1 MIKGISALELL
12 HRETASTN
20 RIKTLC
26 GTLDKMLCGGIII
39 GKGIVELCG
48 VPGSGKTLLCKLL
61 ALNIQ
66 IPKSIG
72 GPGLNAVYI
81 DSEGGF
87 SNNRLREI
95 SKSTLSYVNGK
106 KKLED
111 ITCESLIKNIKYIR
125 IFDLEE
131 LIGVLS
137 ILPGICK
144 NNNIGIIIIDS
155 ISMLIRI
162 CDMSKYYLHI
172 ILNNIFLDNQ
182 PYRLKMQQKI
192 AKTLESMSKEYSLSI
207 IVTNHM
213 TKKYLDNDQK
223 KKKENQ
229 LTNSV
234 IKGKYLEP
242 SLGLSWNSLICE
254 RLILKREKGVI
265 PGSEVLNII
274 SVTNSFGEVASFKI
288 NLNGIRD
295 YEENL
300 ID

>member
-39 GKGIVELCG
+39 GKGIIELCG
-48 VPGSGKTLLCKLL
+48 VPGSGKTLLCKIL

-72 GPGLNAVYI
+72 GPGLNAIYI

-95 SKSTLSYVNGK
+95 SKSTLSYINERK
-106 KKLED
+106 EIED
-111 ITCESLIKNIKYIR
+111 ITCENLIKNIKYMR

-131 LIGVLS
+131 LINVLALLPS
-137 ILPGICK
+137 ICM

-162 CDMSKYYLHI
+162 C
-172 ILNNIFLDNQ
+172 NINNQ

-192 AKTLESMSKEYSLSI
+192 AKTLENMSKEYSLSI

-213 TKKYLDNDQK
+213 TNKYFDDRKNKDQFSNITRKKN
-223 KKKENQ
+223 
-229 LTNSV
+229 
-234 IKGKYLEP
+234 LEP

-254 RLILKREKGVI
+254 RLILKREKDLKAD
-265 PGSEVLNII
+265 SEALNTI
-274 SVTNSFGEVASFKI
+274 SVTNSFGEVAFFKI
-288 NLNGIRD
+288 NLNGILD
-295 YEENL
+295 Y
-300 ID
+300 

>member
-39 GKGIVELCG
+39 GKGIIELCG
-48 VPGSGKTLLCKLL
+48 VPGSGKTLLCKIL

-72 GPGLNAVYI
+72 GPGLNAIYI

-87 SNNRLREI
+87 SDNRLREI
-95 SKSTLSYVNGK
+95 SKSTLNYINAK
-106 KKLED
+106 KKTED
-111 ITCESLIKNIKYIR
+111 MTCENLIKNIKYIR

-131 LIGVLS
+131 LINVLTL
-137 ILPGICK
+137 LPSMCK

-162 CDMSKYYLHI
+162 CN
-172 ILNNIFLDNQ
+172 LNNQ

-192 AKTLESMSKEYSLSI
+192 AKTLENMSKEYSLSI

-213 TKKYLDNDQK
+213 TKKYFDDQK
-223 KKKENQ
+223 KKDQFANVA
-229 LTNSV
+229 T
-234 IKGKYLEP
+234 GKKNLEP

-254 RLILKREKGVI
+254 RLILKREKDLKAD
-265 PGSEVLNII
+265 SEALNTI
-274 SVTNSFGEVASFKI
+274 SVTNSFGEVAFFKVI
-288 NLNGIRD
+288 
-295 YEENL
+295 YS
-300 ID
+300 

>member
-39 GKGIVELCG
+39 GKGIIELCG
-48 VPGSGKTLLCKLL
+48 VPGSGKTLLCKIL

-72 GPGLNAVYI
+72 GPGLNAIYI

-95 SKSTLSYVNGK
+95 SKSTLSYINERK
-106 KKLED
+106 EIED
-111 ITCESLIKNIKYIR
+111 ITCENLIKNIKYMR

-131 LIGVLS
+131 LINVLALLPS
-137 ILPGICK
+137 ICM

-162 CDMSKYYLHI
+162 CNISKYYVYI
-172 ILNNIFLDNQ
+172 VLNTSFLDNQ

-192 AKTLESMSKEYSLSI
+192 AKTLENMSKEYSLSI

-213 TKKYLDNDQK
+213 TNKYFDDRKNKDQFSNITRKKN
-223 KKKENQ
+223 
-229 LTNSV
+229 
-234 IKGKYLEP
+234 LEP

-254 RLILKREKGVI
+254 RLILKREKDLKAD
-265 PGSEVLNII
+265 SEALNTI
-274 SVTNSFGEVASFKI
+274 SVTNSFGEVAFFKV
-288 NLNGIRD
+288 N
-295 YEENL
+295 YS
-300 ID
+300 

>member
-39 GKGIVELCG
+39 GKGIIELCG
-48 VPGSGKTLLCKLL
+48 VPGSGKTLLCKIL

-72 GPGLNAVYI
+72 GPGLNAIYI

-87 SNNRLREI
+87 SDNRLREI
-95 SKSTLSYVNGK
+95 SKSTLNYINAK
-106 KKLED
+106 KKTED
-111 ITCESLIKNIKYIR
+111 MTCENLIKNIKYIR

-131 LIGVLS
+131 LINVLTL
-137 ILPGICK
+137 LPSMCK

-162 CDMSKYYLHI
+162 CN
-172 ILNNIFLDNQ
+172 LNNQ

-192 AKTLESMSKEYSLSI
+192 AKTLENMSKEYSLSI

-213 TKKYLDNDQK
+213 TKKYFDDQK
-223 KKKENQ
+223 KKDQFANVA
-229 LTNSV
+229 T
-234 IKGKYLEP
+234 GKKNLEP

-254 RLILKREKGVI
+254 RLILKREKDLKAD
-265 PGSEVLNII
+265 SEALNTI
-274 SVTNSFGEVASFKI
+274 SVTNSFGEVAFFKI
-288 NLNGIRD
+288 NLNGIQD
-295 YEENL
+295 Y
-300 ID
+300 